1 MSMLSVEGQGVPP
14 SHNLSLAFH
23 EPRSGIAAEA
33 QIWIEYEEKVPWRCK
48 QLGDKLAYETGFSE
62 EVEFESG
69 STGLK

>member
-33 QIWIEYEEKVPWRCK
+33 QIWIEYEEKVP
-48 QLGDKLAYETGFSE
+48 
-62 EVEFESG
+62 
-69 STGLK
+69 